1 MEQSALREQRGRAR
15 LGVDVRR
22 LKVLRLLAIGVTAL
36 VSFFLFFWAIT
47 WLTGN
52 NDIGAWAGL
61 VLGFIGMPVLLLK
74 IWPGRSAGSKCPEGK
89 GLYPECLFVVS
100 VSDSEIV
107 NKRPD
112 GVIERVAVKDLKE
125 VVIETNTS
133 GPWGADVWWL
143 LTGVTPDIR
152 CAYPGGATGEQAVL
166 QWFQGLPGFDDKV
179 VITAMGSTSNAR
191 FVCWRAAA

>member
-1 MEQSALREQRGRAR
+1 
-15 LGVDVRR
+15 
-22 LKVLRLLAIGVTAL
+22 

-47 WLTGN
+47 WLTGS

-61 VLGFIGMPVLLLK
+61 VLGFIGVPAILLK
-74 IWPGRSAGSKCPEGK
+74 VWPGRSPGARCPEGK
-89 GLYPECLFVVS
+89 GLYPECLFVVI
-100 VSDSEIV
+100 VSDSEII

-133 GPWGADVWWL
+133 GPWSADVWWL
-143 LTGVTPDIR
+143 LTGATPDTS
-152 CAYPGGATGEQAVL
+152 CAYPGGATGEQALL
-166 QWFQGLPGFDDKV
+166 QWLQRLPGFDDKN
-179 VITAMGSTSNAR
+179 VIAAMGSTSNAR